1 MHAEINVRFAVS
13 IAQDKTLPLAT
24 LAESLT
30 EIQLEATILEE
41 LVRSLDE
48 RLVEAYCGEK
58 HARGNGDCRFQRAG
72 TSTRTAVTTAGEHEF
87 TLHHVKDTAA
97 TDGNPTYFRPLED
110 LIDFDGQR
118 IYQED
123 ISLQAAELATSLSY
137 RDAVAHGDGFTPMPS
152 ITTVNRRVREYGSKL
167 GDFVRD
173 RLPGTNADTVVP
185 DGTKCHSQQDHCT
198 YHDVNVTLGQTAEGD
213 DTETT
218 LLDVNVN
225 ESWDE
230 TAEALEETE
239 AVTDDAT
246 VVSDAE
252 KALVDAFESGDRSH
266 QLDLVHVGRTLGYKL
281 WKDDTFPLSER
292 KAIVSGVTDDL
303 FHLKN
308 SVALHAPRNERLAIR
323 ERIDQTLENLGKEAW
338 RLERQDS
345 PKATAYLREWAEA
358 TVTFAE
364 LALDQQQVPWTSN
377 VVERAMGEVSKRC
390 KNQWMQWSEAGLESL
405 LWLNLVQYADP
416 EQFAAFAD
424 ELLERSAKT
433 AITMEVSVD
442 ATRGE
447 L

>member
-1 MHAEINVRFAVS
+1 MS
-13 IAQDKTLPLAT
+13 
-24 LAESLT
+24 
-30 EIQLEATILEE
+30 
-41 LVRSLDE
+41 
-48 RLVEAYCGEK
+48 
-58 HARGNGDCRFQRAG
+58 
-72 TSTRTAVTTAGEHEF
+72 TSPSGRRPRVTTRKNH
-87 TLHHVKDTAA
+87 TL
-97 TDGNPTYFRPLED
+97 RR
-110 LIDFDGQR
+110 QR
-118 IYQED
+118 Q
-123 ISLQAAELATSLSY
+123 
-137 RDAVAHGDGFTPMPS
+137 R
-152 ITTVNRRVREYGSKL
+152 
-167 GDFVRD
+167 
-173 RLPGTNADTVVP
+173 
-185 DGTKCHSQQDHCT
+185 
-198 YHDVNVTLGQTAEGD
+198 
-213 DTETT
+213 
-218 LLDVNVN
+218 
-225 ESWDE
+225 SWDE

-281 WKDDTFPLSER
+281 WKDDAFPLSER

-405 LWLNLVQYADP
+405 LWLNLCSMPIPSSSRRSPTNCSSDQP
-416 EQFAAFAD
+416 KQPSQ
-424 ELLERSAKT
+424 LLC
-433 AITMEVSVD
+433 
-442 ATRGE
+442 
-447 L
+447 

>member
-1 MHAEINVRFAVS
+1 MHATIDAQVTVS
-13 IAQDKTLPLAT
+13 IDLDKTLPLAT
-24 LAESLT
+24 LAESFT
-30 EIQLEATILEE
+30 ELHLEATILEE
-41 LVRSLDE
+41 LVKSLDE

-58 HARGNGDCRFQRAG
+58 HARGNGDRRFQRAG

-97 TDGNPTYFRPLED
+97 TGDNPTYFRPLED
-110 LIDFDGQR
+110 LIKFDGQR

-123 ISLQAAELATSLSY
+123 ISLQSTELATSLSFH
-137 RDAVAHGDGFTPMPS
+137 DAVAHGDGFTPMPS
-152 ITTVNRRVREYGSKL
+152 RTTINRRVREYGSKL

-173 RLPGTNADTVVP
+173 RLPGTNADTIVP
-185 DGTKCHSQQDHCT
+185 DGTKCHSQDDHCT
-198 YHDVNVTLGQTAEGD
+198 YHDVNVTLGQITEDNA
-213 DTETT
+213 ETT

-225 ESWDE
+225 EPWDD
-230 TAEALEETE
+230 TAEDLEENE
-239 AVTDDAT
+239 AITDDAT

-252 KALVDAFESGDRSH
+252 ESLVDAFETSYRSH

-281 WKDDTFPLSER
+281 WKDGTFSLETR
-292 KAIVSGVTDDL
+292 KAIASDVTNDL

-308 SVALHAPRNERLAIR
+308 SVALHAPRNECLAIR
-323 ERIDQTLENLGKEAW
+323 ERIDQTLENLTKEAW
-338 RLERQDS
+338 RLEQQDS
-345 PKATAYLREWAEA
+345 PKAAAYLRKWAEA

-364 LALDQQQVPWTSN
+364 LALEGQEVLWTSN
-377 VVERAMGEVSKRC
+377 VVERAMGEISKRC
-390 KNQWMQWSEAGLESL
+390 KNQWMRWTESGLESL
-405 LWLNLVQYADP
+405 LWLNLVRYADS

-433 AITMEVSVD
+433 AMTLEVSVD

>member
-1 MHAEINVRFAVS
+1 MHATIDAQFTVS
-13 IAQDKTLPLAT
+13 LEPGKTLPLAT
-24 LAESLT
+24 LVESLT

-41 LVRSLDE
+41 VFRSLDE
-48 RLVEAYCGEK
+48 ALVEAYCGEK
-58 HARGNGDCRFQRAG
+58 HARGNGDRRFQRAG
-72 TSTRTAVTTAGEHEF
+72 TTTRTAVTTAGEHEF

-97 TDGNPTYFRPLED
+97 TEDDPTYFRPLED
-110 LIDFDGQR
+110 LVEFDGQR

-123 ISLQAAELATSLSY
+123 VSLQSTDLATSISF

-152 ITTVNRRVREYGSKL
+152 KTTINRRVREYGSKL

-185 DGTKCHSQQDHCT
+185 DETKCHSQDDHCT
-198 YHDVNVTLGQTAEGD
+198 YHDVNVTLGQTTEED
-213 DTETT
+213 SETT
-218 LLDVNVN
+218 LLDVNLN
-225 ESWDE
+225 DSWNE
-230 TAEALEETE
+230 TAATLEETE
-239 AVTDDAT
+239 AITDDAT

-252 KALVDAFESGDRSH
+252 NALVDAFENGDRSH
-266 QLDLVHVGRTLGYKL
+266 QLDLVHVGQTLGYKL
-281 WKDDTFPLSER
+281 WKDDAFPLSER
-292 KAIVSGVTDDL
+292 KAIVAGVTDDL

-323 ERIDQTLENLGKEAW
+323 ERIGQTLENLRKEPW

-345 PKATAYLREWAEA
+345 PKAATYLREWAEA

-364 LALDQQQVPWTSN
+364 FALTQQQVPWTSN

-390 KNQWMQWSEAGLESL
+390 KNQWIRWSEAGLESL

-433 AITMEVSVD
+433 AITMEVSTE

>member
-1 MHAEINVRFAVS
+1 MHATIDAQVTVS
-13 IAQDKTLPLAT
+13 IDLDKTLPLAT

-30 EIQLEATILEE
+30 EHHLEATILEE
-41 LVRSLDE
+41 LVKSLDE

-97 TDGNPTYFRPLED
+97 TGDDPTYFRPLED
-110 LIDFDGQR
+110 LIEFDGQR

-123 ISLQAAELATSLSY
+123 ISLQSTELATSLSF

-152 ITTVNRRVREYGSKL
+152 RMTINRRVREYGSKL
-167 GDFVRD
+167 GNFVRD

-185 DGTKCHSQQDHCT
+185 DGTKCHSQDDHCT
-198 YHDVNVTLGQTAEGD
+198 YHNVNVTLGQITEDNA
-213 DTETT
+213 ETT

-225 ESWDE
+225 EPWDD
-230 TAEALEETE
+230 TAEDLEENE
-239 AVTDDAT
+239 AITDDAT

-252 KALVDAFESGDRSH
+252 ESLVDAFETSYRSH

-281 WKDDTFPLSER
+281 WKDGTFSLETR
-292 KAIVSGVTDDL
+292 KAIASDVTNDL

-323 ERIDQTLENLGKEAW
+323 ERIDQTLENLTKEAW
-338 RLERQDS
+338 RLEQQDS
-345 PKATAYLREWAEA
+345 PKAASYLRKWAQA

-364 LALDQQQVPWTSN
+364 LALEGQEVLWTSN
-377 VVERAMGEVSKRC
+377 VVERAMGEISKRC
-390 KNQWMQWSEAGLESL
+390 KNQWMRWTESGLESL
-405 LWLNLVQYADP
+405 LWLNLVRYADS

-433 AITMEVSVD
+433 AMTLEVSVD

>member
-1 MHAEINVRFAVS
+1 MHATIDAQVTVS
-13 IAQDKTLPLAT
+13 IDLDKTLPLAT
-24 LAESLT
+24 LAESFT
-30 EIQLEATILEE
+30 ELHLEATILEE
-41 LVRSLDE
+41 LVKSLDE

-58 HARGNGDCRFQRAG
+58 HARGNGDRRFQRAG

-97 TDGNPTYFRPLED
+97 TGDNPTYFRPLED
-110 LIDFDGQR
+110 LIKFDGQR

-123 ISLQAAELATSLSY
+123 ISLQSTELATSLSF

-152 ITTVNRRVREYGSKL
+152 RTTINRRVREYGSKL

-185 DGTKCHSQQDHCT
+185 DGTKCHSQDDHCT
-198 YHDVNVTLGQTAEGD
+198 YHDVNVTLGQITEDNA
-213 DTETT
+213 ETT

-225 ESWDE
+225 EPWDD
-230 TAEALEETE
+230 TAEDLEENE
-239 AVTDDAT
+239 AITDDAT

-252 KALVDAFESGDRSH
+252 ESLVDAFETSYRSH

-281 WKDDTFPLSER
+281 WKDGTFSLETR
-292 KAIVSGVTDDL
+292 KAIASDVTNDL

-323 ERIDQTLENLGKEAW
+323 ERIDQTLENLTKEAW
-338 RLERQDS
+338 RLEQQDS
-345 PKATAYLREWAEA
+345 PKSAAYLRKWAEA

-364 LALDQQQVPWTSN
+364 LALEGQEVLWTSN
-377 VVERAMGEVSKRC
+377 VVERAMGEISKRC
-390 KNQWMQWSEAGLESL
+390 KNQWMRWTESGLESL
-405 LWLNLVQYADP
+405 LWLNLVRYADS

-433 AITMEVSVD
+433 AMTLEVSVD

>member
-1 MHAEINVRFAVS
+1 MHATIDAQFTVS
-13 IAQDKTLPLAT
+13 LDPDKTLPLAT

-41 LVRSLDE
+41 IVRSLDE
-48 RLVEAYCGEK
+48 TLVEAYCGEK
-58 HARGNGDCRFQRAG
+58 HARGNGDRRFQRAG
-72 TSTRTAVTTAGEHEF
+72 TTTRTAVTTAGEHEF

-97 TDGNPTYFRPLED
+97 TEDDPTYFRPLED
-110 LIDFDGQR
+110 LVEFDGQR

-123 ISLQAAELATSLSY
+123 VSLQSTDLATSLSF

-152 ITTVNRRVREYGSKL
+152 KTTINRRVREYGSKL
-167 GDFVRD
+167 GDFVRG

-185 DGTKCHSQQDHCT
+185 DGTKCHSQDDHCT
-198 YHDVNVTLGQTAEGD
+198 YHDVNVTLGQTTEE

-218 LLDVNVN
+218 LLDVNLN
-225 ESWDE
+225 DSWDE
-230 TAEALEETE
+230 TAATLEETE
-239 AVTDDAT
+239 AITDDRR

-252 KALVDAFESGDRSH
+252 NALVDAFENGDRSH

-281 WKDDTFPLSER
+281 WKDDAFPLSER
-292 KAIVSGVTDDL
+292 KAIVAGVMNDL

-323 ERIDQTLENLGKEAW
+323 ERIDQTLENLRKEAW

-345 PKATAYLREWAEA
+345 PKAATYLREWAEA

-364 LALDQQQVPWTSN
+364 FALTQQRVPWTSN

-390 KNQWMQWSEAGLESL
+390 KNQWMRWSEAGLESL

-433 AITMEVSVD
+433 AITIEVSTE

>member
-1 MHAEINVRFAVS
+1 MHATIDAQFTVNLD
-13 IAQDKTLPLAT
+13 QDKTLPLAT
-24 LAESLT
+24 FAESLV
-30 EIQLEATILEE
+30 EIQLEATILEQI
-41 LVRSLDE
+41 VRSLDE

-58 HARGNGDCRFQRAG
+58 HARGNGDRRFQRAG
-72 TSTRTAVTTAGEHEF
+72 TTTRTAVTTAGEHEF

-97 TDGNPTYFRPLED
+97 TDSDPTYFRPLED
-110 LIDFDGQR
+110 LITFDGQR

-123 ISLQAAELATSLSY
+123 LSFQVAELATSLSY

-152 ITTVNRRVREYGSKL
+152 ISTVNRRVHEYGSKL

-173 RLPGTNADTVVP
+173 RLSGINADTVVP

-198 YHDVNVTLGQTAEGD
+198 YHDINVTLGQTAKSD

-225 ESWDE
+225 ESWEE
-230 TAEALEETE
+230 TVKTLEETE

-252 KALVDAFESGDRSH
+252 KALVDAFESDGRSH

-281 WKDDTFPLSER
+281 WEDDVFPLRER
-292 KAIVSGVTDDL
+292 KAIVSGVMSDL

-308 SVALHAPRNERLAIR
+308 SVALHAPKNERLAIR
-323 ERIDQTLENLGKEAW
+323 SRIDQTLENLRKEAW
-338 RLERQDS
+338 RLERQKS
-345 PKATAYLREWAEA
+345 PKAATYLREWAEA

-364 LALDQQQVPWTSN
+364 LTLEHQQVPWTSN

-390 KNQWMQWSEAGLESL
+390 KNQWMRWSELGLESL
-405 LWLNLVQYADP
+405 LWLNLMRYADP

-433 AITMEVSVD
+433 AITMEVSVG

>member
-1 MHAEINVRFAVS
+1 MHATIDAQFTVS
-13 IAQDKTLPLAT
+13 FDPDKTLPLAT

-30 EIQLEATILEE
+30 EMQLEATILEKI
-41 LVRSLDE
+41 VRSLDE
-48 RLVEAYCGEK
+48 RLVEVYCGEK
-58 HARGNGDCRFQRAG
+58 HARGNGDRRFQRAG
-72 TSTRTAVTTAGEHEF
+72 TTTRTAVTTAGEHEF

-97 TDGNPTYFRPLED
+97 TDDDPTYFRPLED
-110 LIDFDGQR
+110 LIEFDGQR

-123 ISLQAAELATSLSY
+123 ISLQSTELATSLSF
-137 RDAVAHGDGFTPMPS
+137 RDAVAVGDGFTPMPS
-152 ITTVNRRVREYGSKL
+152 RTTINRRVREYGSKL

-185 DGTKCHSQQDHCT
+185 DGTKCHSQDDHCT
-198 YHDVNVTLGQTAEGD
+198 YHDVNVTLGQTTEE
-213 DTETT
+213 DTGTT

-230 TAEALEETE
+230 TAETLEENE

-252 KALVDAFESGDRSH
+252 ESLVDAFETNSRSH

-281 WKDDTFPLSER
+281 WKDGTFSLETR
-292 KAIVSGVTDDL
+292 KAIVSDVTNDL

-323 ERIDQTLENLGKEAW
+323 ERIDQTLENLTKEAW
-338 RLERQDS
+338 RLEQQDS
-345 PKATAYLREWAEA
+345 PKAAAYLRKWAEA

-364 LALDQQQVPWTSN
+364 LALEGQGVLWTSN
-377 VVERAMGEVSKRC
+377 VVERAMGEISKRC
-390 KNQWMQWSEAGLESL
+390 KNQWMRWTESGLESL
-405 LWLNLVQYADP
+405 LWLNLVRYADP

>member
-1 MHAEINVRFAVS
+1 MHATIDAQFTVS
-13 IAQDKTLPLAT
+13 LDPDKTLPLAT

-41 LVRSLDE
+41 IVRSLDE
-48 RLVEAYCGEK
+48 TLVEAYCGEK
-58 HARGNGDCRFQRAG
+58 HARGDGDRRFQRAG
-72 TSTRTAVTTAGEHEF
+72 TTTRTAVTTAGEHEF

-97 TDGNPTYFRPLED
+97 TEDDPTYFRPLED
-110 LIDFDGQR
+110 LVEFDGQR

-123 ISLQAAELATSLSY
+123 VSLQSTDLATSLSF

-152 ITTVNRRVREYGSKL
+152 KTTINRRVREYGSKL
-167 GDFVRD
+167 GDFVRG

-185 DGTKCHSQQDHCT
+185 DGTKCHSQDDHCT
-198 YHDVNVTLGQTAEGD
+198 YHDVNVTLGQTTEE

-218 LLDVNVN
+218 LLDVNLN
-225 ESWDE
+225 DSWDE
-230 TAEALEETE
+230 TAATLEETE
-239 AVTDDAT
+239 AITDDAT

-252 KALVDAFESGDRSH
+252 NALVDAFENGDRSH

-281 WKDDTFPLSER
+281 WKDDAFPLSER
-292 KAIVSGVTDDL
+292 KAIVAGVMNDL

-323 ERIDQTLENLGKEAW
+323 ERIDQTLENLRKEAW

-345 PKATAYLREWAEA
+345 PKAATYLRECADA

-364 LALDQQQVPWTSN
+364 FALTQQRVPWTSN

-390 KNQWMQWSEAGLESL
+390 KNQWMRWSEAGLESL

-433 AITMEVSVD
+433 AITIEVSTE

>member
-1 MHAEINVRFAVS
+1 
-13 IAQDKTLPLAT
+13 
-24 LAESLT
+24 
-30 EIQLEATILEE
+30 
-41 LVRSLDE
+41 
-48 RLVEAYCGEK
+48 
-58 HARGNGDCRFQRAG
+58 
-72 TSTRTAVTTAGEHEF
+72 VTTAGEHEF
-87 TLHHVKDTAA
+87 TLHHVKETLLPPTAA
-97 TDGNPTYFRPLED
+97 D
-110 LIDFDGQR
+110 LFPSARGILSTLTASAS
-118 IYQED
+118 IKED

-137 RDAVAHGDGFTPMPS
+137 RDAVAHGDGFTPIPS

-213 DTETT
+213 DTKPHS
-218 LLDVNVN
+218 LDVNVS
-225 ESWDE
+225 ESWDGNSRSPRRF
-230 TAEALEETE
+230 TG

-246 VVSDAE
+246 VVSDAP
-252 KALVDAFESGDRSH
+252 KRRRRCVRVVTDLTNSISFTLVERSGTSSGRDDA
-266 QLDLVHVGRTLGYKL
+266 
-281 WKDDTFPLSER
+281 FPLSER

-308 SVALHAPRNERLAIR
+308 SVALHADRMSVWRSASGSTKRSKI
-323 ERIDQTLENLGKEAW
+323 IGKEAW

-424 ELLERSAKT
+424 ELLERSTKT
-433 AITMEVSVD
+433 AITI
-442 ATRGE
+442 ALLNARRRQY
-447 L
+447 